1 MDFTILFLQML
12 FALVVVCAGAVL
24 LLKYVLPRIS
34 GAKKWQKNGHF
45 ELVSRFTLD
54 YKKTLY
60 LVRVGKKHLVL
71 GGAEHN
77 LTLLKEWEQSEIES
91 LEGK

>member
-24 LLKYVLPRIS
+24 LLKYILPRMS
-34 GAKKWQKNGHF
+34 GAKKWQKDSHF
-45 ELVSRFTLD
+45 ELVSRFHLD

-77 LTLLKEWEQSEIES
+77 LTLLKE
-91 LEGK
+91 LEPNEMDK